1 MTPEEKAD
9 IARLIAGLVCD
20 TEKNAAKAAWNE
32 ALERAAAIAFNGV
45 EEEGYS
51 GSIDRRPKVLRDAIR
66 ALKHPE
72 DRP

>member
-9 IARLIAGLVCD
+9 VARLIAGIVSD
-20 TEKNAAKAAWNE
+20 TEKTAAKAAWNE
-32 ALERAAAIAFNGV
+32 ALEAAA
-45 EEEGYS
+45 EE
-51 GSIDRRPKVLRDAIR
+51 LDARFGPDVAEIIR

>member
-9 IARLIAGLVCD
+9 VARLIAGIVSD
-20 TEKNAAKAAWNE
+20 TEKTAAKAAWNE
-32 ALERAAAIAFNGV
+32 ALEAA
-45 EEEGYS
+45 EE
-51 GSIDRRPKVLRDAIR
+51 LDARFGPDVAEIIR

>member
-32 ALERAAAIAFNGV
+32 ALERAAARVPRLQEYQWLA
-45 EEEGYS
+45 EE
-51 GSIDRRPKVLRDAIR
+51 IR
-66 ALKHPE
+66 SMKHPE